1 MIKKDIQTARR
12 LVNSL
17 INEISER
24 WAQNE
29 NGKCYLIRHT
39 RESDDTHIAIQPTY
53 SDTFYCLEDF
63 IHVAEV
69 CGCSLYM
76 SCTKNQDGIMTPTLY
91 IY

>member
-1 MIKKDIQTARR
+1 MIKKDIQTAER

-17 INEISER
+17 INEIIAR
-24 WAQNE
+24 WSSAP
-29 NGKCYLIRHT
+29 NGKAYMVRHT
-39 RESDDTHIAIQPTY
+39 GESDDTHIVIQPTH

-76 SCTKNQDGIMTPTLY
+76 NCTENHDGIMAPTLH

>member
-1 MIKKDIQTARR
+1 MIKKDIQTAEK

-17 INEISER
+17 INEIIDR
-24 WAQNE
+24 WTSKPG
-29 NGKCYLIRHT
+29 GKAYMIRHT
-39 RESDDTHIAIQPTY
+39 KDSNDKHIAIQPTY
-53 SDTFYCLEDF
+53 SDTFYCIEDF

-76 SCTKNQDGIMTPTLY
+76 NCTVNQDGIMTPTLH

>member
-1 MIKKDIQTARR
+1 MIKKDIQTAER

-17 INEISER
+17 INEIIAR
-24 WAQNE
+24 WSSAP
-29 NGKCYLIRHT
+29 NGKIYMVRHT
-39 RESDDTHIAIQPTY
+39 GESDDTHIVIQPTH

-76 SCTKNQDGIMTPTLY
+76 DCRENHDGIMAPTLH

>member
-1 MIKKDIQTARR
+1 MIKKDIQTAKK

-17 INEISER
+17 INEIVDRWSSELR
-24 WAQNE
+24 
-29 NGKCYLIRHT
+29 GKAYMVRYT
-39 RESDDTHIAIQPTY
+39 EESDDTHIVIQPTY
-53 SDTFYCLEDF
+53 SDIFYCLEDF

-76 SCTKNQDGIMTPTLY
+76 DCTENQDGIMTPTLH

>member
-1 MIKKDIQTARR
+1 MIKKDIQTAKK

-17 INEISER
+17 INEIIDRWGSE
-24 WAQNE
+24 QK
-29 NGKCYLIRHT
+29 GKCYMVRHT
-39 RESDDTHIAIQPTY
+39 GKSSDTRIVIQPTY

-76 SCTKNQDGIMTPTLY
+76 DCTENQNGVMTPTLH

>member
-1 MIKKDIQTARR
+1 MIKKDIQTAKK

-17 INEISER
+17 IKETISDQKGR
-24 WAQNE
+24 
-29 NGKCYLIRHT
+29 YYMVRHT
-39 RESDDTHIAIQPTY
+39 GESSDTRIVIQPTY

-76 SCTKNQDGIMTPTLY
+76 DCTENQNGIMTPTLH